1 MTFGT
6 RVVFASALF
15 ATTLLLAGC
24 DGESRSNMR
33 LVLTDNGCTYEGDT
47 TLAVGPFSAEWEN
60 QTSKLGAFELAKI
73 DPGKTFADVEAY
85 VASEQERLDQG
96 LEILGPPTW
105 FDQVVRGGGEAGESG
120 MLLSGAP
127 LTAGEYV
134 LWCASEHPPTALY
147 LVTSLEVSE

>member
-1 MTFGT
+1 
-6 RVVFASALF
+6 
-15 ATTLLLAGC
+15 
-24 DGESRSNMR
+24 MR
-33 LVLTDNGCTYEGDT
+33 LVLTAEGCTYEGDT
-47 TLAVGPFSAEWEN
+47 TLAVGPFSAEWQN

-85 VASEQERLDQG
+85 VESEQERLDQD

-105 FDQVVRGGGEAGESG
+105 FDQVVGGGGEAGESG
-120 MLLSGAP
+120 MLLSGSP

-147 LVTSLEVSE
+147 LVTSLEVTD